1 MFEYFIEKLND
12 TNYDETVIL
21 GTLLVILE
29 SNVDKYQ
36 TYFDS
41 NVFGSSQTVFQ
52 QEFLPEFEGIFGDT
66 ERNIF
71 TDVVAKMLLDTDVI
85 VDMTFSFKDF
95 TIVFDNKHDDRK

>member
-41 NVFGSSQTVFQ
+41 NVFGSSKTVFEE
-52 QEFLPEFEGIFGDT
+52 EFYQNSKAFLETPNEIFLQ
-66 ERNIF
+66 
-71 TDVVAKMLLDTDVI
+71 MLWRRCCWIPMSLST
-85 VDMTFSFKDF
+85 
-95 TIVFDNKHDDRK
+95 